1 MKNIRLKFPSQ
12 LSGYINDVKSI
23 QFEGETIRDLL
34 DYLDKTYGNVK
45 ERLVEESEDIRPY
58 LQLFIGKKNITALNA
73 LDSEISNEDTFTV
86 LLSRA
91 GG

>member
-12 LSGYINDVKSI
+12 LSGYINDVESI
-23 QFEGETIRDLL
+23 QFEGKTIRDLL
-34 DYLDKTYGNVK
+34 DYLDKAYGDIK